1 MLTTEQ
7 IIHTA
12 PHCRGQH
19 QENSTKYKERDP
31 DVMASSLTFLAPG
44 LVRNADGSPCPRN
57 HRQLRVGVAAGDC
70 PEQRLGHFILAIV
83 GTVRHSAALPISS
96 LRRQDARLQ
105 SGQPAVKAR

>member
-57 HRQLRVGVAAGDC
+57 HRQLRVGIAAGDC
-70 PEQRLGHFILAIV
+70 PQQRLGLFFIGSV
-83 GTVRHSAALPISS
+83 GSVRHSAALSVS
-96 LRRQDARLQ
+96 GLRLQ
-105 SGQPAVKAR
+105 DPWLQGA